1 MNIAILGAT
10 GNFGI
15 TLTSKLLAVSDHH
28 LTLISTSAGSKFE
41 DNYRI
46 TAKNVD
52 ATNIK
57 TLKKALKDSDLVYC
71 AIAGDYLPVMVD
83 NIISCEPKRLI
94 FMTTVGVY
102 NELENAAQLLTQVSG
117 RSGRGNKKGRVI
129 IQTHHKDNL
138 LINQLINP
146 DCTYLNIAEELLKT
160 RKNLMLPPY
169 TYQAFILSNS
179 SERINAY
186 SFLNQL
192 YSELSGIAYNYSNL
206 ALTPVMSDKMEKQ
219 QNRYHFHMLVTC
231 VSRKTL
237 NMFLTEVRNMV
248 SRKSLSQDLRF
259 AIEVDPIIMC

>member
-57 TLKKALKDSDLVYC
+57 TLKK
-71 AIAGDYLPVMVD
+71 VMVD

-102 NELENAAQLLTQVSG
+102 NELENAAQLNVDNEPLQIPNQYSVNLIENSDMDYTIFRLG
-117 RSGRGNKKGRVI
+117 LLEHGDENDYIITKKGEKVK
-129 IQTHHKDNL
+129 THHTTAESVIKIALEIINNL
-138 LINQLINP
+138 
-146 DCTYLNIAEELLKT
+146 E
-160 RKNLMLPPY
+160 
-169 TYQAFILSNS
+169 
-179 SERINAY
+179 
-186 SFLNQL
+186 L
-192 YSELSGIAYNYSNL
+192 YSRESISI
-206 ALTPVMSDKMEKQ
+206 TKK
-219 QNRYHFHMLVTC
+219 
-231 VSRKTL
+231 
-237 NMFLTEVRNMV
+237 
-248 SRKSLSQDLRF
+248 
-259 AIEVDPIIMC
+259 

>member
-46 TAKNVD
+46 TAKDVD

-83 NIISCEPKRLI
+83 NIISCKPKRLI

-102 NELENAAQLLTQVSG
+102 NELKNAPHLNVDNEPLQIPNQYSVDLIENSDIDYTIFRLGLLEHGDENDYVIT
-117 RSGRGNKKGRVI
+117 KKGEKAETHETTAESVI
-129 IQTHHKDNL
+129 KIAL
-138 LINQLINP
+138 EIINDP
-146 DCTYLNIAEELLKT
+146 K
-160 RKNLMLPPY
+160 
-169 TYQAFILSNS
+169 
-179 SERINAY
+179 
-186 SFLNQL
+186 L
-192 YSELSGIAYNYSNL
+192 YSRESISI
-206 ALTPVMSDKMEKQ
+206 TKK
-219 QNRYHFHMLVTC
+219 
-231 VSRKTL
+231 
-237 NMFLTEVRNMV
+237 
-248 SRKSLSQDLRF
+248 
-259 AIEVDPIIMC
+259 

>member
-46 TAKNVD
+46 TAKDVD

-83 NIISCEPKRLI
+83 NIISCKPKRLI

-102 NELENAAQLLTQVSG
+102 NELKNAPHLNVDNEPLQIPNQYSVDLIENSDIDYTIFRLGLLEHGDENDYVIT
-117 RSGRGNKKGRVI
+117 KKGEKVETHQTTAESVI
-129 IQTHHKDNL
+129 KIAL
-138 LINQLINP
+138 EIINNP
-146 DCTYLNIAEELLKT
+146 E
-160 RKNLMLPPY
+160 
-169 TYQAFILSNS
+169 
-179 SERINAY
+179 
-186 SFLNQL
+186 L
-192 YSELSGIAYNYSNL
+192 YSRESISI
-206 ALTPVMSDKMEKQ
+206 TKK
-219 QNRYHFHMLVTC
+219 
-231 VSRKTL
+231 
-237 NMFLTEVRNMV
+237 
-248 SRKSLSQDLRF
+248 
-259 AIEVDPIIMC
+259 

>member
-46 TAKNVD
+46 TAKDVD

-83 NIISCEPKRLI
+83 NIISCKPKRLI

-102 NELENAAQLLTQVSG
+102 NELKNAPHLNVDNEPLQIPNQYSVDLIENSDIDYTIFRLGLLEHGDENDYVIT
-117 RSGRGNKKGRVI
+117 KKGEKVETHQTTAESVI
-129 IQTHHKDNL
+129 KIAL
-138 LINQLINP
+138 EIINDP
-146 DCTYLNIAEELLKT
+146 K
-160 RKNLMLPPY
+160 
-169 TYQAFILSNS
+169 
-179 SERINAY
+179 
-186 SFLNQL
+186 L
-192 YSELSGIAYNYSNL
+192 YSRESISI
-206 ALTPVMSDKMEKQ
+206 TKK
-219 QNRYHFHMLVTC
+219 
-231 VSRKTL
+231 
-237 NMFLTEVRNMV
+237 
-248 SRKSLSQDLRF
+248 
-259 AIEVDPIIMC
+259 

>member
-102 NELENAAQLLTQVSG
+102 NELENAAQLNVDNEPLQIPNQYSVNLIENSDIDYTIFRLG
-117 RSGRGNKKGRVI
+117 LLEHGDENDYIITKKGEKVK
-129 IQTHHKDNL
+129 THHTTAESVIKIALEIINNL
-138 LINQLINP
+138 
-146 DCTYLNIAEELLKT
+146 E
-160 RKNLMLPPY
+160 
-169 TYQAFILSNS
+169 
-179 SERINAY
+179 
-186 SFLNQL
+186 L
-192 YSELSGIAYNYSNL
+192 YSRESISI
-206 ALTPVMSDKMEKQ
+206 TKK
-219 QNRYHFHMLVTC
+219 
-231 VSRKTL
+231 
-237 NMFLTEVRNMV
+237 
-248 SRKSLSQDLRF
+248 
-259 AIEVDPIIMC
+259 II

>member
-83 NIISCEPKRLI
+83 NIISCKPKRLI

-102 NELENAAQLLTQVSG
+102 NELENAPHLNVDNEPLQIPNQYSVDLIENSDIDYTIFRLGLLEHGDENDYVIT
-117 RSGRGNKKGRVI
+117 KKGEKVETHQTTAESVI
-129 IQTHHKDNL
+129 KIAL
-138 LINQLINP
+138 EIINDP
-146 DCTYLNIAEELLKT
+146 K
-160 RKNLMLPPY
+160 
-169 TYQAFILSNS
+169 
-179 SERINAY
+179 
-186 SFLNQL
+186 L
-192 YSELSGIAYNYSNL
+192 YSRESISI
-206 ALTPVMSDKMEKQ
+206 TKK
-219 QNRYHFHMLVTC
+219 
-231 VSRKTL
+231 
-237 NMFLTEVRNMV
+237 
-248 SRKSLSQDLRF
+248 
-259 AIEVDPIIMC
+259 

>member
-83 NIISCEPKRLI
+83 NIISCKPKRLI

-102 NELENAAQLLTQVSG
+102 NELKNAPHLNVDNEPLQIPNQYSVDLIENSDIDYTIFRLGLLEHGDENDYVIT
-117 RSGRGNKKGRVI
+117 KKGEKVETHQTTAESVI
-129 IQTHHKDNL
+129 KIAL
-138 LINQLINP
+138 EIINNP
-146 DCTYLNIAEELLKT
+146 E
-160 RKNLMLPPY
+160 
-169 TYQAFILSNS
+169 
-179 SERINAY
+179 
-186 SFLNQL
+186 L
-192 YSELSGIAYNYSNL
+192 YSRESISI
-206 ALTPVMSDKMEKQ
+206 TKK
-219 QNRYHFHMLVTC
+219 
-231 VSRKTL
+231 
-237 NMFLTEVRNMV
+237 
-248 SRKSLSQDLRF
+248 
-259 AIEVDPIIMC
+259 